1 MMQVSMDGRDV
12 CVRLNDDVWQLSEPG
27 TICLTPAQV
36 QHLRFH
42 LNQLVDAVELQEEHE
57 DG

>member
-1 MMQVSMDGRDV
+1 MMQLSYDGHEV
-12 CVRLNDDVWQLSEPG
+12 CVRLRDDVWQLSEPG

-42 LNQLVDAVELQEEHE
+42 LNQLVDAVELADEHE

>member
-1 MMQVSMDGRDV
+1 MMQLSYDGHEV
-12 CVRLNDDVWQLSEPG
+12 CVRLRDDVWQLSEPG

-42 LNQLVDAVELQEEHE
+42 LNQLVDAVALQEEHE

>member
-1 MMQVSMDGRDV
+1 MMELSYDGHEV
-12 CVRLNDDVWQLSEPG
+12 CVRLRDDVWQLSEPG

-42 LNQLVDAVELQEEHE
+42 LNQLVDAVELADEHE

>member
-1 MMQVSMDGRDV
+1 MQLSYDGHEV
-12 CVRLNDDVWQLSEPG
+12 CVRLRDDVWQLSEPG

-42 LNQLVDAVELQEEHE
+42 LNQLVDAVELADEHE